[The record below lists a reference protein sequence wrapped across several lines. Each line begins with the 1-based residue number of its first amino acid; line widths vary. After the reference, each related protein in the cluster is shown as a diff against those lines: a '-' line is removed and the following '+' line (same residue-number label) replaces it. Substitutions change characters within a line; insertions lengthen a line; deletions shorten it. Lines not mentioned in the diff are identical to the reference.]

1 MTGKTHLM
9 GGVLLNS
16 ALLYAA
22 SAINDSSISIVSS
35 LPFLL
40 CGAVGALFPDIDEP
54 NSTISHKLPLL
65 SGAFSLN
72 RNIKRRKAAALFQ
85 GKEERKRARQEL
97 RDASHR
103 GITHYLVTWL
113 IPGLVVLLLMFF
125 ASSLQLFKVG
135 TNINILYCLLGFI
148 SGGISHI
155 FLDMIS
161 GKIPCFA
168 PFTRRS
174 FGVCIFKTGGILE
187 KYIFRVILL
196 GTILFIWKEMFF

>member
-16 ALLYAA
+16 ALLYAV
-22 SAINDSSISIVSS
+22 SAANNSSVNIVSS
-35 LPFLL
+35 LPFIL

-85 GKEERKRARQEL
+85 SKAEKEKTRQEL

-103 GITHYLVTWL
+103 GITHYLIVWL
-113 IPGLVVLLLMFF
+113 IPALAVFLLMCL
-125 ASSLQLFKVG
+125 ADSLYFLNVAINMNLLF
-135 TNINILYCLLGFI
+135 CLLGFI
-148 SGGISHI
+148 LGGISHI
-155 FLDMIS
+155 VLDMIS

-168 PFTRRS
+168 PFTRKS
-174 FGVCIFKTGGILE
+174 FGVCVFKTGGILE
-187 KYIFRVILL
+187 KYIFRIVLI
-196 GTILFIWKEMFF
+196 GAILFVWKELFF